1 MPVINRVAE
10 LAGETAGWRRDLH
23 RFPELLFDLP
33 RTSAFVAERLKA
45 FGCDEVVTG
54 IGRSGVVGVIH
65 GRRPGTARTVG
76 LRADMD
82 ALPILEV
89 TGAAYA
95 SQTPGKMHACGHD
108 GHTAMLLGAASYL
121 AETRNFVGN
130 AVLIFQPA
138 EEGGDGA
145 RAMLADGVM
154 DRFGVDEVYA
164 LHNYP
169 GLPVGAFAIRPGS
182 LMAASSILKIEVK
195 GRGGHAA
202 TPHGCID
209 TVLIGSTIVTALQG
223 IVARNVDPVDAAVVS
238 IAKFRAGDSFNI
250 LPETA
255 ELHGTC
261 RALRTEVM
269 DLLEA
274 RVREVVTGT
283 ARMLGGEATVSID
296 RDSPATINTPAEYEH
311 AARVAAEI
319 AGAPQVDRNCP
330 PAMIAEDFGD
340 MLQARPGAFIFM
352 GNGSSAGL
360 HHPAYDFDDAAIPF
374 GVSYLARLVER
385 RSTV

>member
-10 LAGETAGWRRDLH
+10 LASETAGWRRDLH

-33 RTSAFVAERLKA
+33 RTSAFVAERLRA
-45 FGCDEVVTG
+45 LGCDEVVTG

-65 GRRPGTARTVG
+65 GRRPGTARNVG

-82 ALPILEV
+82 ALPILEA

-95 SQTPGKMHACGHD
+95 SETPGKMHACGHD

-121 AETRNFVGN
+121 AETRNFAGN

-182 LMAASSILKIEVK
+182 LMAASSILKIAIT

-209 TVLIGSTIVTALQG
+209 TVLIGATIVTALQG
-223 IVARNVDPVDAAVVS
+223 IVARNVDPVEAAVVS

-255 ELHGTC
+255 ELHGTL
-261 RALRTEVM
+261 RALRPEVM

-311 AARVAAEI
+311 AARVATEI
-319 AGAPQVDRNCP
+319 AGAAQVDRNCP
-330 PAMIAEDFGD
+330 PAMVAEDFGD
-340 MLQARPGAFIFM
+340 MLLARPGAFIFL
-352 GNGSSAGL
+352 GNGDSAGL

-374 GVSYLARLVER
+374 GVSYFARLVER
-385 RSTV
+385 RSAP